1 MYFCIGFHLTPS
13 MTWKSNAI
21 LFIFLSCASL
31 AWAGDPDKKILQAV
45 KAEVAPKMDGYLDDP
60 VWETAPLATDFI
72 QHEPFPMAP
81 SSEQT
86 EVRVV
91 YTDEAIYIGAM
102 MYADQ
107 PDSILHQL
115 TPRDDPGNSDFFGV
129 WFSCF
134 NDGINAFEFF
144 VTPEGVQLDALVS
157 SDNEDFNWNAVW
169 LSEVRMTDE
178 GWQAEIKIPYSAIR
192 FPEADIQNW
201 DINFVR
207 LIRNKRERSFWHAV
221 DPKIEGFINQSG
233 RLEGLENITPPARL
247 FFFPYV
253 SAYYATTKEKI
264 DNESGFS
271 RLNDQSFNGG
281 LDVKYGINDVRD
293 LYTGDLRFVSQF

>member
-91 YTDEAIYIGAM
+91 YTGLCLLGSFPALLRSRS
-102 MYADQ
+102 
-107 PDSILHQL
+107 DSDTRI
-115 TPRDDPGNSDFFGV
+115 RASDDTLP
-129 WFSCF
+129 
-134 NDGINAFEFF
+134 
-144 VTPEGVQLDALVS
+144 Q
-157 SDNEDFNWNAVW
+157 
-169 LSEVRMTDE
+169 
-178 GWQAEIKIPYSAIR
+178 
-192 FPEADIQNW
+192 
-201 DINFVR
+201 
-207 LIRNKRERSFWHAV
+207 
-221 DPKIEGFINQSG
+221 
-233 RLEGLENITPPARL
+233 
-247 FFFPYV
+247 
-253 SAYYATTKEKI
+253 
-264 DNESGFS
+264 
-271 RLNDQSFNGG
+271 
-281 LDVKYGINDVRD
+281 
-293 LYTGDLRFVSQF
+293 